1 MSILV
6 QSLSLFFLTVLKL
19 WILTN
24 NLNALSSSANFGYP
38 MFGISYR
45 KAVCLHSLEMS
56 ALLLHVLYSRKS
68 LAQSDPE
75 VSWSR
80 HSENTCVK
88 TSQLLSKIIQK
99 YNQKKQTNPKNKEC
113 SEHEWT
119 FLLNLDIKVVNNACL
134 YCSHPVLKHTNLR
147 NISTMFSMQAEK
159 P

>member
-99 YNQKKQTNPKNKEC
+99 YNQKNKPKKQRMQ
-113 SEHEWT
+113 W
-119 FLLNLDIKVVNNACL
+119 A
-134 YCSHPVLKHTNLR
+134 R
-147 NISTMFSMQAEK
+147 MNIFVKFRYKSCK
-159 P
+159 

>member
-99 YNQKKQTNPKNKEC
+99 YNQKNKQTQKTKNEV
-113 SEHEWT
+113 STNEH
-119 FLLNLDIKVVNNACL
+119 FC
-134 YCSHPVLKHTNLR
+134 
-147 NISTMFSMQAEK
+147 
-159 P
+159 

>member
-1 MSILV
+1 MLYLMSSQAASVVCSSKALLLFSAILSTLCV
-6 QSLSLFFLTVLKL
+6 NEHPSAKSVSFFFLTVLKL

-24 NLNALSSSANFGYP
+24 NLNALSSSSNFGYP

-56 ALLLHVLYSRKS
+56 ALLLHVLCSRKS

-99 YNQKKQTNPKNKEC
+99 YNQKNKQTQKTKNAV
-113 SEHEWT
+113 STNEH
-119 FLLNLDIKVVNNACL
+119 FC
-134 YCSHPVLKHTNLR
+134 
-147 NISTMFSMQAEK
+147 
-159 P
+159 